1 MDGLPVIRV
10 LVFGGRDFR
19 DRRWLYRVLDA
30 FHARLPILM
39 IIEGEASGADRLAR
53 QWADSRN
60 ILVDPY
66 PADWNDLTVEGA
78 VVRRTRGG
86 KLYNAAAG
94 PQRNLKMLHLGKPTH
109 AIGFPGGSGTR
120 DMASQCMLS
129 GLRPRMLRP
138 G

>member
-1 MDGLPVIRV
+1 MRV
-10 LVFGGRDFR
+10 LVFGGRDFT

-30 FHARLPILM
+30 VHARLPISM

-53 QWADSRN
+53 QWAEMRK

-66 PADWNDLTVEGA
+66 PADWNDISVAGA
-78 VVRRTRGG
+78 VVRRSRNG

-94 PQRNLKMLHLGKPTH
+94 PMRNAKMLHLGKPTY

-120 DMASQCMLS
+120 DMASQCFLA
-129 GLRPRMLRP
+129 GLRPRMMRR